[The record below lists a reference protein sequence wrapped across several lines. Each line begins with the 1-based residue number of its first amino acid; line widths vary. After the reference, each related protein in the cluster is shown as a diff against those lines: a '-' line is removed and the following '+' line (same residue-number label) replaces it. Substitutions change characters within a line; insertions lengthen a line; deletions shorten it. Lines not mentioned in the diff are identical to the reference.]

1 MKKIFILTGEPSG
14 DKLASKV
21 ISQLKNS
28 NPDIEY
34 LSIGGENL
42 KALGI
47 KSLYDLKEVTYL
59 GFTRVL
65 LNIFKIKNKIN
76 ETVEKILKFKPD
88 VLFSVDSPDFTLRVA
103 KEVKKRDPSI
113 KTIHFVAPQ
122 VWVWREHR
130 IKQLKSFLDHVL
142 LLFPFEKKYFD
153 KEGIQSTFTGHPFLE
168 EQNKSKVD
176 ITQIIKDNK
185 KIFSIYP
192 GSRLSE
198 INILIPVLFE
208 FVKKMNEKHKDLFFI
223 FHSTA
228 EYVQLI
234 QNLLLKEGFKNC
246 GAISDEK
253 IKSNVLQ
260 SSIFAVA
267 KSGTI
272 SLEICNAKVPSII
285 IYKMGLINF
294 FIVKM
299 LVKVKYANIINIAAN
314 EEIIPELLQS
324 KCNSSN
330 IFETVDF
337 LLTDK
342 TRLENQVKK
351 TQRIINNFK
360 TERSSQIASSVLV
373 HYLENSQ

>member
-21 ISQLKNS
+21 IANLKNS
-28 NPDIEY
+28 RSDIEY
-34 LSIGGENL
+34 LSVGGEHL

-76 ETVEKILKFKPD
+76 ETVKEILKFKPD
-88 VLFSVDSPDFTLRVA
+88 ILFSVDSPDFTLRVA
-103 KEVKKRDPSI
+103 KEVKKKDPSI

-153 KEGIQSTFTGHPFLE
+153 KEGIQSTFTGHPLLE

-176 ITQIIKDNK
+176 ISQIIKDNK

-192 GSRLSE
+192 GSRFSE
-198 INILIPVLFE
+198 ISVLTPILFE
-208 FVKKMNEKHKDLFFI
+208 FVKKMNNKYKDLFFV
-223 FHSTA
+223 FHSTS
-228 EYVQLI
+228 EHVLLI
-234 QNLLLKEGFKNC
+234 QNLLLKEGFINC
-246 GAISDEK
+246 AAVGDEK
-253 IKSNVLQ
+253 IKSHILK

-272 SLEICNAKVPSII
+272 SLEISNAKIPSII
-285 IYKMGLINF
+285 IYKMGMINF

-299 LVKVKYANIINIAAN
+299 LVKIKFANIINIAGN

-324 KCNSSN
+324 KCNPEN
-330 IFETVDF
+330 IYNAVDK
-337 LLTDK
+337 LLKDK
-342 TRLENQVKK
+342 QALENQITKSHKV
-351 TQRIINNFK
+351 ISNFK
-360 TERSSQIASSVLV
+360 TNKSSEIASSVIKN
-373 HYLENSQ
+373 YF